1 MGIWHN
7 LYCSSC
13 RNNNITRCLRPTSI
27 EHQKAAYARSLDA
40 QLEQGTKMLEQQN
53 EVQKQ
58 ALRQAAEQQKLQY
71 SAQVEQQLK
80 AQEMSVDQQAS
91 YQLMGLQQAA
101 NAAVLD
107 YEQKKVQDEFNR
119 QKYEHDKKA
128 YEKKM
133 ELHVAM
139 NKHREEYAMK
149 ARAMQEAYAMQGARL
164 QAEAA
169 APVGRDMPSYVA
181 APMAPA
187 SQWPAAG
194 AFAAYPV
201 GATDFNAQASYVPPV
216 VE

>member
-1 MGIWHN
+1 MG
-7 LYCSSC
+7 
-13 RNNNITRCLRPTSI
+13 
-27 EHQKAAYARSLDA
+27 
-40 QLEQGTKMLEQQN
+40 
-53 EVQKQ
+53 
-58 ALRQAAEQQKLQY
+58 
-71 SAQVEQQLK
+71 VEQQLK

-91 YQLMGLQQAA
+91 YQLMGLQQAAHERNALLEQEA